1 MKGGHGSRE
10 HVKYFLD
17 AVRGEKAPTFGAE
30 VAHRSCALVHLGE
43 IAYRLGR
50 TLTFDPK
57 TETFPSDAE
66 ATAMLTKIYRA
77 PWGFKNA

>member
-1 MKGGHGSRE
+1 MLRVLASCTLIACLAGP
-10 HVKYFLD
+10 
-17 AVRGEKAPTFGAE
+17 AVAGEKAPTFGAE

-57 TETFPSDAE
+57 TETFPADKE
-66 ATAMLTKIYRA
+66 ATSMLSKKYRA
-77 PWGFKNA
+77 PWGV